1 MSYPEQ
7 VGKQTDRH
15 TTVASSSPKPSS
27 HTGLLSKYTFPFT
40 RLPPRK
46 FLSTGLRLISP
57 ELINVQNVHVR
68 KFGKL
73 QIHSNHSVAHLYL
86 FLKLVIRAL
95 WPWSIQSHLCLQA
108 DLQSTFSEQQ
118 RCSIPHPLLSCWFR
132 S

>member
-1 MSYPEQ
+1 MSYPKQ

-57 ELINVQNVHVR
+57 ELINVQNVDKR
-68 KFGKL
+68 KFGQL

-86 FLKLVIRAL
+86 FSKLVISAL
-95 WPWSIQSHLCLQA
+95 WSIQSHLCLQA

-118 RCSIPHPLLSCWFR
+118 HCSIPHPLLSCWFR